1 MTTISINL
9 DNFKRFSKRLQK
21 EQSKLGFE
29 QTLSQSQEM
38 LARTLGF
45 SNFFEFQNKINED
58 VAKPSNNIYEEYL
71 TRLKSILDR
80 EDSSIRKCFFTTHSH
95 NEKIIM
101 EIHSKNDYAIG
112 LDFNQLTKNLFKI
125 TKKYFD
131 YEDVY
136 AIQQLNDEFF
146 NQTSNGRFW
155 ILDELGF
162 KTPNNDIHYYT
173 TEVPFISNALFIQA
187 RKMFKNLNGN
197 ALLKI
202 ELDENEKIIDG
213 KYYRTYY
220 AEIQKNGIL
229 SPGNGMRGY
238 ERLNDIFDIKEC
250 NHGARDKK
258 YKKCFINMF
267 DRQDII
273 ETDEIY

>member
-9 DNFKRFSKRLQK
+9 ENFKRFSKRLQK

-45 SNFFEFQNKINED
+45 SNYFEFQNKIKDDSSKTSE
-58 VAKPSNNIYEEYL
+58 NIYKEYL
-71 TRLKSILDR
+71 LRLKNILDR
-80 EDSSIRKCFFTTHSH
+80 EDSSISKCFFTTHSH

-101 EIHSKNDYAIG
+101 EIHSKNGYGIA

-125 TKKYFD
+125 TKKHFD

-146 NQTSNGRFW
+146 NQNNNGRFW
-155 ILDELGF
+155 MLDELAL
-162 KTPNNDIHYYT
+162 KAPNNDVHYYA
-173 TEVPFISNALFIQA
+173 TEIPFISNALFLEA
-187 RKMFKNLNGN
+187 RKMFKNTNGN
-197 ALLKI
+197 VLLKI
-202 ELDENEKIIDG
+202 ELNKNEKIIDDR
-213 KYYRTYY
+213 YYRTYY
-220 AEIQKNGIL
+220 AEVQKNGIL

-238 ERLNDIFDIKEC
+238 ENLNNIFDIKEC